1 MAARSINPGTLCE
14 LKRQGRRI
22 AALTAYDYTS
32 AQICEAAGIPMVLV
46 GDTLG
51 MVVRGEPSTL
61 AVTLDEVIYHSRM
74 VKRGTRQ
81 TMVIADL
88 PFMTYQVSTED
99 ALRNAGRLMQEA
111 GVSGV
116 KIEGGAEI
124 AETVARLVQ
133 AGIPVCAHLGYT
145 PQATHALGG
154 ARMQGR
160 TLKTARKLVDDAKA
174 LEQAGAFAVVLEL
187 VPSTVAGAITE
198 QLEIPTIGI
207 GAGPACDGEIQ
218 VFHDLL
224 GLYTDFQPRHTRRF
238 LQGAALMTEAVTD
251 FNADVAA
258 RVFPG
263 PEQSSDIN
271 GQIRRDFEEYVNTP
285 DSLAV
290 N

>member
-1 MAARSINPGTLCE
+1 MASRPINPGTLCE
-14 LKRQGRRI
+14 FKRDGQRI

-32 AQICEAAGIPMVLV
+32 AQICEAAGLPMVLV

-51 MVVRGEPSTL
+51 MVVRGESSTL
-61 AVTLDEVIYHSRM
+61 AVTLDDVIYHSRM
-74 VKRGTRQ
+74 VKRATSR

-88 PFMTYQVSTED
+88 PFMTYQVTAEE

-111 GVSGV
+111 GVAGV
-116 KIEGGAEI
+116 KVEGGAEI
-124 AETVARLVQ
+124 ADTVARLVE

-154 ARMQGR
+154 ARVQGR
-160 TLKTARKLVDDAKA
+160 TLKTARKLVDDAQA

-187 VPSTVAGAITE
+187 VPNTVAGAITQ
-198 QLEIPTIGI
+198 QLDIPTIGI

-238 LQGAALMTEAVTD
+238 LQGAQLMTEAVEH
-251 FNADVAA
+251 FNQDVATRA
-258 RVFPG
+258 FPG
-263 PEQSSDIN
+263 PEQSTDIK
-271 GQIRRDFEEYVNTP
+271 GEIRQEFAESMNRPE
-285 DSLAV
+285 SLAV
-290 N
+290 D

>member
-1 MAARSINPGTLCE
+1 MASRPINPGTLRE
-14 LKRQGRRI
+14 FKRDGQRI

-32 AQICEAAGIPMVLV
+32 AQICEAAGLPLVLV

-61 AVTLDEVIYHSRM
+61 AVTLDDVIYHSRM
-74 VKRGTRQ
+74 VKRATHR

-88 PFMTYQVSTED
+88 PFMTYQVTAED

-111 GVSGV
+111 GVAGV
-116 KIEGGAEI
+116 KLEGGAEI
-124 AETVARLVQ
+124 ADTVTRLVE

-154 ARMQGR
+154 ARVQGR
-160 TLKTARKLVDDAKA
+160 TLKTARKLVDDAQA

-187 VPSTVAGAITE
+187 VPNTVAAAITE

-207 GAGPACDGEIQ
+207 GAGPDCDGEIQ

-238 LQGAALMTEAVTD
+238 LQGAALMTESVAS